1 MLVQDGESSFWQNG
15 RRELKESYLLFRMI
29 FFFFSRKGERK
40 ILFHSRAHGMVTSQ
54 RASAPAGTSSSTP
67 MEFDLDL
74 STDLKGNSR

>member
-29 FFFFSRKGERK
+29 FFFSREGERK